1 MLCHR
6 LDRKCERMLIKIS
19 GVLLFSLLATSC
31 TKSPQMIDP
40 VASLTVQSGISAD
53 MTYHVVD
60 GQELKLDVIVPRISL
75 GQAPWWRYDQT
86 KRPALLYIHGGGW
99 VEGEKETRLLGLLPY
114 VSRGW
119 VVVNIDYRLA
129 HDAKAPAA
137 VEDCLKALEWVY
149 ANANNYQIDTDRIVI
164 SGESAGG
171 HLCLLTGML
180 QEGDRLCSGK
190 YIVDNQEPVAAII
203 NWFGPADLSGREKM
217 HRHAW
222 LDPNDDTEEALRSL
236 SPITYVGKE
245 NPPILS
251 IHGSADPV
259 VLPGQSEGLHH
270 KLDEMGVN
278 NKLLIIPEKKH
289 GNFSGQERTYIFNEI
304 WEFLESNGIKTT
316 PDKD

>member
-1 MLCHR
+1 MLVR
-6 LDRKCERMLIKIS
+6 IG
-19 GVLLFSLLATSC
+19 GVLLLGLLATSC
-31 TKSPQMIDP
+31 TKRPQVIDP
-40 VASLTVQSGISAD
+40 VANLTVQSGISAN
-53 MTYHVVD
+53 MTYHTVE
-60 GQELKLDVIVPRISL
+60 GNEQKLDVIVPRTSL

-137 VEDCLKALEWVY
+137 VEDCLKALDWVY
-149 ANANNYQIDTDRIVI
+149 ANADNYQIDTDRIVV

-180 QEGDRLCSGK
+180 QEGDRLCGGK
-190 YIVDNQEPVAAII
+190 YVVNDKKPVAAII
-203 NWFGPADLSGREKM
+203 NWFGATDLSSRDKM
-217 HRHAW
+217 KQHAW
-222 LDPNDDTEEALRSL
+222 LDPNDDVEEALRSL
-236 SPITYVGKE
+236 SPVTYVSQD

-259 VLPGQSEGLHH
+259 VLPSQSELLHNT
-270 KLDEMGVN
+270 LDEKEVP
-278 NKLLIIPEKKH
+278 NKLVMIPGKKH

-304 WEFLESNGIKTT
+304 WKFLESNGIKTM
-316 PDKD
+316 PGKD